1 MKNENK
7 TIVITSIISG
17 VILVVALA
25 FLLTFQPRSSINEDS
40 ITVQGISSVKA
51 LPDVISIHFS
61 IETKGETSAEATQQ
75 NNEILENFTKA
86 VIAEGFAKEDIKTEN
101 FNVYP
106 NTYWEN
112 GRMKEDG
119 YKAVHSLKIE
129 LSYEE
134 LNKVNELIDAGV
146 KAKVGVSYINFELS
160 QAAQNKYK
168 AQALELAAQ
177 DAKIKAESIAKG
189 FNKQVGK
196 LISAQVNEFGYNP
209 WNLYTSSAGGY
220 AEDAVRAKEVVANIQ
235 PSEEEISASVSATYK
250 MR

>member
-1 MKNENK
+1 MKSENK

-25 FLLTFQPRSSINEDS
+25 FLFTFQPKSTINEDS

-51 LPDVISIHFS
+51 LPNVISIYFN
-61 IETKGETSAEATQQ
+61 IETKGETSAEATKQ

-86 VIAEGFAKEDIKTEN
+86 VIAQGFAEEDIKTEN

-106 NTYWEN
+106 NTYWEKD
-112 GRMKEDG
+112 RMKEDG

-129 LSYEE
+129 LTYEE
-134 LNKVNELIDAGV
+134 LDKVNELIDAGV
-146 KAKVGVSYINFELS
+146 TSEVGVSYINFELS
-160 QAAQNKYK
+160 QKAQNEYK

-177 DAKIKAESIAKG
+177 DAKIKADAIANG
-189 FNKQVGK
+189 FDKQVGK
-196 LISAQVNEFGYNP
+196 LVSVQVSDFGYYP
-209 WNLYTSSAGGY
+209 WNLYSSSARGY
-220 AEDAVRAKEVVANIQ
+220 AEDAVMAKQVVANIQ
-235 PSEEEISASVSATYK
+235 PSEQEVTASISATYK